1 MNINIPTRK
10 LRFLAE
16 LMIEVLHEK
25 KAVNAIGST
34 ADDFENQIDWILRVL
49 KDKDLNSYESL
60 LQSKNNLDKMKG
72 E

>member
-1 MNINIPTRK
+1 
-10 LRFLAE
+10 
-16 LMIEVLHEK
+16 MIEVLHEK